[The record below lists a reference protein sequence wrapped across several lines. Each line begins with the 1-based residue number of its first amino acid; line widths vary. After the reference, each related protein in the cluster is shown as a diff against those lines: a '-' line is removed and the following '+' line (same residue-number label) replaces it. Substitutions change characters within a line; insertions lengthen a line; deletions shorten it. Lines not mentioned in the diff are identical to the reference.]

1 MTTQSFLV
9 DAYNLLFWCLEGENL
24 ERERSQLIHEINF
37 HAKRRR
43 LDVTL
48 VFDATWTNDPLARG
62 HFDALEIVF
71 TAKGVTADEH
81 ILELVQSQPKVIVVT
96 SDKSLARLAR
106 QSGAK
111 TVSTPEFYRW
121 LLKSK
126 AKIREAE
133 APPKI
138 DFSNP
143 KVVLQEGSLLWYQ
156 RQFEAKL
163 KKEDPK

>member
-1 MTTQSFLV
+1 MTTPFLI

-24 ERERSQLIHEINF
+24 ERERAQLIHEINF

-48 VFDATWTNDPLARG
+48 VFDATWTNDPLARS

-71 TAKGVTADEH
+71 TAKNVTADEY

-111 TVSTPEFYRW
+111 TASTPEFYHW
-121 LLKSK
+121 LIKSK
-126 AKIREAE
+126 AKTKERQ

-156 RQFEAKL
+156 LQFEAKL
-163 KKEDPK
+163 KKQDPK